1 VRGLGWNWGVL
12 VAVVGLGGCGRGEKA
27 KEEVVRV
34 ERVAV
39 VNPRAYEEGYAV
51 GLAKG
56 EASGRARA
64 KLPTEA
70 EVAGLAGVEGGEVK
84 EGRDRWERGFLGG
97 YFEGFRKVVT
107 GQK

>member
-1 VRGLGWNWGVL
+1 MRGLGWSWGVL
-12 VAVVGLGGCGRGEKA
+12 VVVVGLGGCYRGEKE

-39 VNPRAYEEGYAV
+39 MDPRAYEAGYVV

-56 EASGRARA
+56 EASGRPRA

-70 EVAGLAGVEGGEVK
+70 EVAGLASVEGGEVK
-84 EGRDRWERGFLGG
+84 EGRDRWERGFVAG
-97 YFEGFRKVVT
+97 YFEGFRNVVT

>member
-1 VRGLGWNWGVL
+1 MRGFGWRCVVL
-12 VAVVGLGGCGRGEKA
+12 MLVVVGGCDRGEKD

-34 ERVAV
+34 ARVAV
-39 VNPRAYEEGYAV
+39 VNPRAYEEGYGV
-51 GLAKG
+51 GLVKG
-56 EASGRARA
+56 EASGRPLA
-64 KLPTEA
+64 KLPPEA

-84 EGRDRWERGFLGG
+84 EGRDRWERGFVAG

>member
-1 VRGLGWNWGVL
+1 VRGFGWRCVVFLL
-12 VAVVGLGGCGRGEKA
+12 VVEGGCGCGEKER
-27 KEEVVRV
+27 EEVLRV

-39 VNPRAYEEGYAV
+39 VNPRAYEEGYGV

-56 EASGRARA
+56 EASGRPLA

-84 EGRDRWERGFLGG
+84 EGRARWERGFVAG
-97 YFEGFRKVVT
+97 YLDGFRKVVT